1 MNGLGILCPGQGEQ
15 HPDMFALFSEH
26 QESQRRLRAGAELL
40 WGDGAAFAAHS
51 QAGEAFDNTLA
62 QPLICLRQLVT
73 WLALAEGLPRPRV
86 FAGYSFGEFAA
97 YGCAGALTMEQT
109 LRLSARRAALMD
121 AATSGTNAGLL
132 ALRGLNRDQVE
143 GFCSATG
150 AEIAIVNGADH
161 FILGGMTA
169 GLDQIETLAVAAGA
183 HKVQRLL
190 VSVPSHTTALTAA
203 GSAFRQDL
211 ALAPLKSP
219 QVPVIAGVS
228 GAVVRDSREALN
240 ALSSQIWQPI
250 RWDLC
255 QQAALE
261 MGCGVFL
268 ELGPGNAL
276 SRMFREAYPE
286 AQVRAVDEFRSLQGV
301 ADWVVK
307 HCCA

>member
-1 MNGLGILCPGQGEQ
+1 MKGLGILCPGQGEQ
-15 HPDMFALFSEH
+15 HPEMFALFAGH
-26 QESQRRLRAGAELL
+26 RESQRQLHAGSELL
-40 WGDGAAFAAHS
+40 WGDAAAFEAH
-51 QAGEAFDNTLA
+51 ALTGGAFDNSLA

-73 WLALAEGLPRPRV
+73 WLALAELLPRPRV

-97 YGCAGALTMEQT
+97 YGCAGALTPEQT
-109 LRLSARRAALMD
+109 LSLAARRAALMG
-121 AATSGTNAGLL
+121 AAAPEAAGML
-132 ALRGLNRDQVE
+132 ALRGLSHGQVE
-143 GFCSATG
+143 ELCAASGI
-150 AEIAIVNGADH
+150 EIAIVNGADH
-161 FILGGMTA
+161 FIVGGSAA
-169 GLDQIETLAVAAGA
+169 GLVQAESLAAAAGA
-183 HKVQRLL
+183 HKVQRLQ
-190 VSVPSHTTALTAA
+190 VSVPSHTSALAAA
-203 GSAFRQDL
+203 GRAFRKELQL
-211 ALAPLKSP
+211 AQLGPP
-219 QVPVIAGVS
+219 QVPVIAGIS
-228 GAVVRDSREALN
+228 GAVVREGREALD
-240 ALSSQIWQPI
+240 ALGAQIWQPI

>member
-1 MNGLGILCPGQGEQ
+1 
-15 HPDMFALFSEH
+15 
-26 QESQRRLRAGAELL
+26 
-40 WGDGAAFAAHS
+40 
-51 QAGEAFDNTLA
+51 
-62 QPLICLRQLVT
+62 
-73 WLALAEGLPRPRV
+73 V

-97 YGCAGALTMEQT
+97 YGCAGALPLEQT

-121 AATSGTNAGLL
+121 AATAGAAAGML
-132 ALRGLNRDQVE
+132 ALRGLNRDQVAA
-143 GFCSATG
+143 FCSATG

-161 FILGGMTA
+161 FIVGGMAA
-169 GLDQIETLAVAAGA
+169 GLDQVETLAVAAGA
-183 HKVQRLL
+183 HKVQRLQ
-190 VSVPSHTTALTAA
+190 VSVPSHTTALAAA
-203 GSAFRQDL
+203 GRAFRQDL
-211 ALAPLKSP
+211 ELAPLKSP

-240 ALSSQIWQPI
+240 ALASQIWQPI

-276 SRMFREAYPE
+276 SRMFREAYPGV
-286 AQVRAVDEFRSLQGV
+286 QVRAVDEFRSLAGV

-307 HCCA
+307 HCST